1 MVDFLAIF
9 SFFSNF
15 LSFCDKNFPEHFFK
29 EKTRGEKKLRE
40 KNLDEKILRNK
51 LEKNNEKTFTF
62 RIKKA
67 RIKLFASKT
76 KEKRLG

>member
-15 LSFCDKNFPEHFFK
+15 LSFCDKNFPENFFK

-40 KNLDEKILRNK
+40 KI
-51 LEKNNEKTFTF
+51 F
-62 RIKKA
+62 
-67 RIKLFASKT
+67 
-76 KEKRLG
+76 